1 MISRMAKGSKTL
13 ALRRMGLSRK
23 ISRIGKTKK
32 QKEATKLIKSS
43 SNQVQKQS
51 SSKPKSPAKP
61 LPVKKDQRKV
71 KSKDSKYVTDGMV
84 DYVTLLRSRKSGP
97 KLRNE
102 LQTFK

>member
-1 MISRMAKGSKTL
+1 MEKGSKTL

-43 SNQVQKQS
+43 NNQVQKQS
-51 SSKPKSPAKP
+51 SSKPKSPANP
-61 LPVKKDQRKV
+61 LPVKQDQRKV

-84 DYVTLLRSRKSGP
+84 DYVTLLRSRKSGS